1 MDFLLVLLMLLNL
14 ENLTAFNG
22 SMYVRFFCIK
32 PNLNFG
38 RQVFGLVGEKFQ
50 ANSKQ
55 LLLFSLSLSVTRV

>member
-38 RQVFGLVGEKFQ
+38 RQVFGLDGEKFQ
-50 ANSKQ
+50 AIVIV
-55 LLLFSLSLSVTRV
+55 FFIVIGHPCV